1 MRDYMAAETKCI
13 LSKLSIY
20 SRQYLKGNKINYN
33 HLNAVRRVFLDA
45 DENGEKL
52 GIISKREFLLKIAEE
67 GF

>member
-1 MRDYMAAETKCI
+1 
-13 LSKLSIY
+13 
-20 SRQYLKGNKINYN
+20 LKANKINYS

-52 GIISKREFLLKIAEE
+52 GVISKREFLLKIAEE